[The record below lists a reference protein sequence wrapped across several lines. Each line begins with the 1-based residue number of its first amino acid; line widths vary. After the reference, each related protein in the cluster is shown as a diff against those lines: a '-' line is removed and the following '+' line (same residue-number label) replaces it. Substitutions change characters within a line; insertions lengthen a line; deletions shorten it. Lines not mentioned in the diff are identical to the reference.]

1 MNVRALIAEDEPI
14 LALTLKKH
22 LEKLWPELQIIALAE
37 NGPEAVQLTLEHQPD
52 ILFLDIRMPGK
63 TGLEVAEE
71 LAEEWQDQT
80 TFPRI
85 VFVTAYDEFA
95 VQAFEHSA
103 SDYVLKPVSEERLS
117 RTVTRLQK
125 QLSAESSS
133 DQNAESAVSTGTPA
147 LDNLITQLQS
157 LLPSGQL
164 QGLAA
169 ATKTTEQLRV
179 IRAAVGNNIRMIPV
193 EDVLYFEATD
203 KYINVVTRDHE
214 SLIRSSL
221 RDLLPQLDASL
232 FWQIHRSTV
241 VNIREV
247 SLAQRDEAGK
257 ITLRLRNSEAKLPVS
272 RVYAHLFRQM

>member
-1 MNVRALIAEDEPI
+1 MSTLRALIAEDEPI

-37 NGPEAVQLTLEHQPD
+37 NGVEAVQLALEQQPD
-52 ILFLDIRMPGK
+52 IIFLDIKMPGK

-71 LAEEWQDQT
+71 LADAWPDQQS
-80 TFPRI
+80 FPRI

-117 RTVTRLQK
+117 RTVSRLQK
-125 QLSAESSS
+125 QCAPEAGSTSPASTA
-133 DQNAESAVSTGTPA
+133 NAPA
-147 LDNLITQLQS
+147 LDQLITQLQN
-157 LLPSGQL
+157 LLPAAQL
-164 QGLAA
+164 QGLPAVA
-169 ATKTTEQLRV
+169 EKAEPLRV

-203 KYINVVTRDHE
+203 KYINVVTREHE
-214 SLIRSSL
+214 SLIRCSL

>member
-1 MNVRALIAEDEPI
+1 MSTLRALIAEDEPI

-37 NGPEAVQLTLEHQPD
+37 NGVEAVQLALEQQPD
-52 ILFLDIRMPGK
+52 IIFLDIKMPGK

-71 LAEEWQDQT
+71 LADEWPDQQS
-80 TFPRI
+80 FPRI

-117 RTVTRLQK
+117 RTVSRLQK
-125 QLSAESSS
+125 QCTPEAGSTATTA
-133 DQNAESAVSTGTPA
+133 NAPA
-147 LDNLITQLQS
+147 LDHLITQLQN
-157 LLPSGQL
+157 LLPAAQL
-164 QGLAA
+164 QGLPAVA
-169 ATKTTEQLRV
+169 EKAEPLRV

-203 KYINVVTRDHE
+203 KYINVVTREHE

>member
-125 QLSAESSS
+125 QLSVESSS
-133 DQNAESAVSTGTPA
+133 DQNTENAISTGTPA

-164 QGLAA
+164 QGLTA
-169 ATKTTEQLRV
+169 ATKTTEPLRV

-203 KYINVVTRDHE
+203 KYINVVTREHE

-257 ITLRLRNSEAKLPVS
+257 ITLRLRNSDAKLPVS

>member
-1 MNVRALIAEDEPI
+1 
-14 LALTLKKH
+14 
-22 LEKLWPELQIIALAE
+22 LWPELQIIALAE

-133 DQNAESAVSTGTPA
+133 DQMQSAVSTGTPA

>member
-147 LDNLITQLQS
+147 LDNLITQLQN
-157 LLPSGQL
+157 LLPSSQL

-169 ATKTTEQLRV
+169 TTKTTEPLRV

-203 KYINVVTRDHE
+203 KYINVVTREHE